1 MFRTGF
7 GGSHRPGQRRRRRWR
22 PEQTGSEGIAGNAP
36 SGWSPY
42 CGRAPDPGEWLTHWN
57 LDPLLITTLG
67 ALAGWWWLRRDRI
80 DDRGFVPLAFGMI
93 ILLFVSPFCAL
104 GSALFSA
111 RAVHHVVL
119 AALLAPALALILVRN
134 GRAPTVTLPMAAALH
149 ASTFWAWHVPSLYS
163 AALSNDAI
171 FWLMQ
176 VTITGTAVL
185 LWLGVF
191 RAPASA
197 AVAALLATMV
207 QMGALGALLTFAQ
220 RPLYAPHWSTTAAWG
235 LAPLEDQQLAGL
247 VMWAPGSL
255 LYLLAAVT
263 ILYRSLQPSRAA

>member
-1 MFRTGF
+1 MARYPGTRHVLRILPC
-7 GGSHRPGQRRRRRWR
+7 GGELMRLNSSG
-22 PEQTGSEGIAGNAP
+22 ANADHVP
-36 SGWSPY
+36 SGWSSY
-42 CGRAPDPGEWLTHWN
+42 CGPAPVPGEWLMRWN
-57 LDPLLITTLG
+57 LDPLLIAVLG
-67 ALAGWWWLRRDRI
+67 ALAGWWWLRRERI
-80 DDRGFVPLAFGMI
+80 DGRGLVPFAWATTVF
-93 ILLFVSPFCAL
+93 LFVSPFCAL
-104 GSALFSA
+104 GVALFSA
-111 RAVHHVVL
+111 RAVHHVIL
-119 AALLAPALALILVRN
+119 AALLAPALALIVTRNARVPAISLPLV
-134 GRAPTVTLPMAAALH
+134 VVLH
-149 ASTFWAWHVPSLYS
+149 APTFWAWHWPSLYA

-176 VTITGTAVL
+176 ATIAGTAVL
-185 LWLGVF
+185 LWLGIF

-220 RPLYAPHWSTTAAWG
+220 RSLYAPHWSTTAAWG

-263 ILYRSLQPSRAA
+263 ILYRSLQPRRAA

>member
-1 MFRTGF
+1 VPAV
-7 GGSHRPGQRRRRRWR
+7 S
-22 PEQTGSEGIAGNAP
+22 
-36 SGWSPY
+36 
-42 CGRAPDPGEWLTHWN
+42 L
-57 LDPLLITTLG
+57 
-67 ALAGWWWLRRDRI
+67 
-80 DDRGFVPLAFGMI
+80 PLA
-93 ILLFVSPFCAL
+93 VV
-104 GSALFSA
+104 
-111 RAVHHVVL
+111 VHGL
-119 AALLAPALALILVRN
+119 
-134 GRAPTVTLPMAAALH
+134 
-149 ASTFWAWHVPSLYS
+149 TFWAWHWPSLYA

-176 VTITGTAVL
+176 ATIAGTAVL
-185 LWLGVF
+185 LWFGIF

-220 RPLYAPHWSTTAAWG
+220 RSLYAPHWSTTAAWG

-263 ILYRSLQPSRAA
+263 ILYRSLQPRRAA